1 MSQLRSME
9 QASWPSWSRV
19 KLPNKPFAS
28 ASFDIRSLSVL
39 AVGGLALSLFVW
51 FGPTWAAHMAIWI
64 CIFLTLESFGL
75 RLHSTTHKVTWTFT
89 MICALVLPLWVAAVI
104 QFGPHA
110 HAIANISF
118 LIADVASILAIG
130 STNQRSFK
138 SLVTSTLPVLIM
150 VIAITL
156 AIVIEGA
163 NPAAMDTFK
172 WLHLMALLLIGLT
185 AMDGAQHTN
194 SFGPGSMVIVLA
206 MTSYWI
212 GTFTQALP
220 TATYLIERLTW
231 ADTEGRIILVIWICL
246 TMISATVQHDGI
258 TLKEFKFRRTAYGS
272 PTTGIGSVEL
282 AIWVLPL
289 MAVMGF
295 FSLSPTSF
303 RVLAVAG
310 IVSAALFIRRFRVLQ
325 IREMETAERLHLA
338 LATDPLTGAL
348 NRTGLA
354 KHWDEN
360 HQGATVA
367 FIDLDQFKPINDR
380 HGHVVGDQVLQ
391 VLGKR
396 IKNAIRCNDVVCRWG
411 GDEFLVVGPSMDP
424 VDAETFCERIRDAI
438 QVPISVR
445 GNLVLCMDAS
455 IGYALVPSG
464 VDFVTATEQ
473 ADRMMYLKKK
483 GKQRNPQ
490 AEPTRAQQARTSAA
504 QAMPNKA
511 TQAAIAQ
518 ANAVVAQANRDNE
531 PAAVSRA
538 AVTATPDASPEKV

>member
-1 MSQLRSME
+1 
-9 QASWPSWSRV
+9 
-19 KLPNKPFAS
+19 
-28 ASFDIRSLSVL
+28 
-39 AVGGLALSLFVW
+39 
-51 FGPTWAAHMAIWI
+51 MAIWI
-64 CIFLTLESFGL
+64 CVFLTLESFGL
-75 RLHSTTHKVTWTFT
+75 LLHSTKYKVTWTFA
-89 MICALVLPLWVAAVI
+89 MICALILPLWVAAVI
-104 QFGPHA
+104 QYGPHA
-110 HAIANISF
+110 HALANLSF
-118 LIADVASILAIG
+118 LIADVASIMAIA

-138 SLVTSTLPVLIM
+138 GLVASTLPVLIM
-150 VIAITL
+150 VTAITV

-185 AMDGAQHTN
+185 AMDGAQHTS
-194 SFGPGSMVIVLA
+194 SFGPVSMIIVVA
-206 MTSYWI
+206 MSSYWV

-220 TATYLIERLTW
+220 SAAYLIERLTW
-231 ADTEGRIILVIWICL
+231 ADNEGRIILVIWICL
-246 TMISATVQHDGI
+246 IMISATVQQDCV
-258 TLKEFKFRRTAYGS
+258 TLKEFKFKRTSYGS

-289 MAVMGF
+289 MAVTGF

-303 RVLAVAG
+303 RVLALSG

-354 KHWDEN
+354 QHWDEN

-391 VLGKR
+391 VLGNR
-396 IKNAIRCNDVVCRWG
+396 IKNSIRCNDVVCRWG

-424 VDAETFCERIRDAI
+424 IHAETFCERIRDAI
-438 QVPISVR
+438 QVPISVK
-445 GNLVLCMDAS
+445 GNLVLRMDAS
-455 IGYALVPSG
+455 IGYALVPPG

-483 GKQRNPQ
+483 GKQRGPQ
-490 AEPTRAQQARTSAA
+490 AEPSRAQQVRTAAA
-504 QAMPNKA
+504 QVMPNKA
-511 TQAAIAQ
+511 TQTA
-518 ANAVVAQANRDNE
+518 VAQANEAAAQAARASE
-531 PAAVSRA
+531 PAALSSSA
-538 AVTATPDASPEKV
+538 LASTPAASPEKV